1 MILIIRDLEFV
12 WQLHWRSKTSNLP
25 SLGTSV
31 QYFEY
36 EKFFKI
42 KQEVLS
48 IPLLMNRFVNI
59 LTDFADAEIFLID
72 GDSLLL
78 EIVGEKS
85 LDWNNGGQFLHL
97 TYLTERFLQKFTEK
111 G

>member
-1 MILIIRDLEFV
+1 MRDLDFE
-12 WQLHWRSKTSNLP
+12 WQLHWRPKTFYLILEQAFNILRTKKCF
-25 SLGTSV
+25 L
-31 QYFEY
+31 E
-36 EKFFKI
+36 E
-42 KQEVLS
+42 EVLS
-48 IPLLMNRFVNI
+48 IPFLLNRFVNI

>member
-1 MILIIRDLEFV
+1 MATALSGLKPQIYQILEQAFYILRTKKCFL
-12 WQLHWRSKTSNLP
+12 K
-25 SLGTSV
+25 
-31 QYFEY
+31 
-36 EKFFKI
+36 K
-42 KQEVLS
+42 EVLS
-48 IPLLMNRFVNI
+48 IPFLLNRFVNI

-78 EIVGEKS
+78 EIIGEKS
-85 LDWNNGGQFLHL
+85 LDWNNGEQFLHL